1 MLLLLLPLLLLGL
14 PKTIKMQS
22 KECLTLVHQQTAV
35 CWKRKVDGQGSCW
48 WTRKVDG
55 QGSCW
60 WTMKVDGQGSYK
72 YTCTV
77 QELPHIIESTFVLMA
92 KSLQDTAI

>member
-1 MLLLLLPLLLLGL
+1 MD
-14 PKTIKMQS
+14 
-22 KECLTLVHQQTAV
+22 KEAIG
-35 CWKRKVDGQGSCW
+35 GQG
-48 WTRKVDG
+48 RLMDKEAVGG

-72 YTCTV
+72 YTCTA

-92 KSLQDTAI
+92 KSLQNRAI